1 MTMGSLAA
9 SPGGLNMPNL
19 HSGQL
24 RLEDV
29 RGQEGREL
37 DCLLVYFCV
46 LDRSVYVA
54 QASLKL
60 TILLLQPLKC

>member
-1 MTMGSLAA
+1 MIMGSLAA

-29 RGQEGREL
+29 REQEGRES

-46 LDRSVYVA
+46 F
-54 QASLKL
+54 
-60 TILLLQPLKC
+60 